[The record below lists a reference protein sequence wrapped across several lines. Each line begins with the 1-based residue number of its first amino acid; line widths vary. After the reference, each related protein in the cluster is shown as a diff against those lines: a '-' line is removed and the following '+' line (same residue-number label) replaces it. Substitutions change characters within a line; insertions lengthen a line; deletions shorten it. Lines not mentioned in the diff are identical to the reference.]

1 MIDRCDDH
9 QLCVCVCTCVGGGAG
24 RGGGGGGHMAVFSGQ
39 SYHLCLPS
47 WSPKDKGIIVIWKM

>member
-24 RGGGGGGHMAVFSGQ
+24 RGGGGAYGSFLRAE
-39 SYHLCLPS
+39 L
-47 WSPKDKGIIVIWKM
+47 SPLSTFMVS